1 MGVTCY
7 HIVESRRSCNGLNQ
21 HIKMASDL
29 SRDEIED
36 ITEVFDLFDFWDGRD
51 GDVDA
56 AKTSDMMY
64 CLGLNPTLEQ
74 CLQNGGTEKLGEKGY
89 KLEEF
94 LPIFSQISKI
104 AESGTFADFNEAF
117 KTFDREGQG
126 LMSAAEMYN
135 VLTMLGER
143 LKESEVNEIFKFT
156 ETKEDLDGNIKY
168 ADLINKIL
176 AGPEK

>member
-7 HIVESRRSCNGLNQ
+7 HIVESRRSCNGLNK

-74 CLQNGGTEKLGEKGY
+74 CLQNGGTEKLGEKAY
-89 KLEEF
+89 K
-94 LPIFSQISKI
+94 S
-104 AESGTFADFNEAF
+104 
-117 KTFDREGQG
+117 FDREGQG

-143 LKESEVNEIFKFT
+143 LKESE
-156 ETKEDLDGNIKY
+156 
-168 ADLINKIL
+168 
-176 AGPEK
+176 

>member
-7 HIVESRRSCNGLNQ
+7 HIVESRRSCNGLNK

-36 ITEVFDLFDFWDGRD
+36 ITDVFDLFDFWDGRD

-74 CLQNGGTEKLGEKGY
+74 CLEHGGTEKLGEKGY

-104 AESGTFADFNEAF
+104 AES
-117 KTFDREGQG
+117 
-126 LMSAAEMYN
+126 AAEMYN

-143 LKESEVNEIFKFT
+143 LKESEVNEIFKYT
-156 ETKEDLDGNIKY
+156 ETKEDLEGNIKY
-168 ADLINKIL
+168 ADLITKIL

>member
-1 MGVTCY
+1 
-7 HIVESRRSCNGLNQ
+7 
-21 HIKMASDL
+21 MASDL

-36 ITEVFDLFDFWDGRD
+36 ITDVFDLFDFWDGRD

-74 CLQNGGTEKLGEKGY
+74 CLEHGGTEKLGEKGY

-143 LKESEVNEIFKFT
+143 LKESEVNEIFKYT
-156 ETKEDLDGNIKY
+156 ETKEDLEGNIKY
-168 ADLINKIL
+168 ADLITKIL

>member
-7 HIVESRRSCNGLNQ
+7 HIVESRRSCNGLNK
-21 HIKMASDL
+21 HIKMVSDL

-36 ITEVFDLFDFWDGRD
+36 ITDVFDLFDFWDGRD

-74 CLQNGGTEKLGEKGY
+74 CLEHGGTEKLGEKGY

-104 AESGTFADFNEAF
+104 AESGTFADLNEAF
-117 KTFDREGQG
+117 K
-126 LMSAAEMYN
+126 Y
-135 VLTMLGER
+135 
-143 LKESEVNEIFKFT
+143 T
-156 ETKEDLDGNIKY
+156 ETKEDLEGNIKY
-168 ADLINKIL
+168 ADLITKIL
-176 AGPEK
+176 AGPESKATTCPPLSVSQ

>member
-7 HIVESRRSCNGLNQ
+7 HIVESRRSCNGLNK

-36 ITEVFDLFDFWDGRD
+36 ITDVFDLFDFWDGRD

-74 CLQNGGTEKLGEKGY
+74 CLEHGGTENSERRDTSSRSSSPSSPRSPRSLSPE
-89 KLEEF
+89 
-94 LPIFSQISKI
+94 PSPTSTRP
-104 AESGTFADFNEAF
+104 SRPSTVR
-117 KTFDREGQG
+117 DRASCPP
-126 LMSAAEMYN
+126 LRC
-135 VLTMLGER
+135 T
-143 LKESEVNEIFKFT
+143 T
-156 ETKEDLDGNIKY
+156 C
-168 ADLINKIL
+168 
-176 AGPEK
+176 

>member
-1 MGVTCY
+1 MG
-7 HIVESRRSCNGLNQ
+7 
-21 HIKMASDL
+21 
-29 SRDEIED
+29 
-36 ITEVFDLFDFWDGRD
+36 DFWDGRD

-74 CLQNGGTEKLGEKGY
+74 CLEHGGTEKLGEKGY

-143 LKESEVNEIFKFT
+143 LKESEVNEIFKYT
-156 ETKEDLDGNIKY
+156 ETKEDLEGNIKY
-168 ADLINKIL
+168 ADSSPRSSLDPRSKSTTCHPL
-176 AGPEK
+176 SVSQ

>member
-1 MGVTCY
+1 
-7 HIVESRRSCNGLNQ
+7 
-21 HIKMASDL
+21 MASDL

-36 ITEVFDLFDFWDGRD
+36 ITDVFDLFDFWDGRD

-74 CLQNGGTEKLGEKGY
+74 CLEHGGTEKLGEKGY

-168 ADLINKIL
+168 ADLITKIL

>member
-1 MGVTCY
+1 
-7 HIVESRRSCNGLNQ
+7 
-21 HIKMASDL
+21 MASDL